1 MGTRYSDI
9 KRGARLQEG
18 LNNYINHLQTLG
30 TRPSRIGQQGPR
42 NLDKLVFVK
51 PFLIDVA
58 VDEVLSAQNTTDGY
72 NQLQTYI
79 NGSTLAATT
88 DNIGGDTLAS
98 LSGFRAARVV
108 LFLNATRSVNVQ
120 RSDVTNLEYLRYAGT
135 RYSCAF
141 GATAD
146 TDDIMDAF
154 ADIKAATIQAL
165 GGTNEIC
172 RVSLSRERISLG

>member
-1 MGTRYSDI
+1 MGNRYSDI

-18 LNNYINHLQTLG
+18 LNNYIQYLQSLG

-42 NLDKLVFVK
+42 NLDKLVFIK
-51 PFLIDVA
+51 PFLIDVEA
-58 VDEVLSAQNTTDGY
+58 TEVLSAQNTTDGY

-79 NGSTLAATT
+79 NGDPQAAVT
-88 DNIGGDTLAS
+88 DNIGTDTLAA
-98 LSGFRAARVV
+98 LPNFRAARVI
-108 LFLNATRSVNVQ
+108 LFLNATRSVTVA
-120 RSDVTNLEYLRYAGT
+120 RSDVTNLEYLKYAGT

-154 ADIKAATIQAL
+154 AGIKAATIQAL

-172 RVSLSRERISLG
+172 QVSLSRERVSLG

>member
-1 MGTRYSDI
+1 MGNRYSDI
-9 KRGARLQEG
+9 KRAARLQEG
-18 LNNYINHLQTLG
+18 LNNYVNHLQTLG
-30 TRPSRIGQQGPR
+30 SRPSRIGQQGPR

-51 PFLIDVA
+51 PFLIDVDA
-58 VDEVLSAQNTTDGY
+58 DEVLSAQNSTDGY
-72 NQLQTYI
+72 NQLQSYI

-88 DNIGGDTLAS
+88 DNIGADTLAA
-98 LSGFRAARVV
+98 LPGFSAARVV
-108 LFLNATRSVNVQ
+108 LFLNATRSVTVA
-120 RSDVTNLEYLRYAGT
+120 RSAVTNLEYLRYAGT

-165 GGTNEIC
+165 GGANEVC
-172 RVSLSRERISLG
+172 RVSLSRERISVD